1 MEKYVYVLRTNDS
14 EGKGYGGFQWPKKG
28 KVEAPDWNPEP
39 ICGGGLHGLL
49 NGEGNADLLNW
60 GADAQWQ
67 VVKVLATDIVHI
79 GTGKVKFPRGVV
91 VYTGDRSGATSFLH
105 AKIGNGFSIH
115 GVATTAGDYGTA
127 TAGDYG
133 TATAGDYGTATA
145 GDYGTATA
153 GYKGTATA
161 GRKGTATAGN
171 YGTATAG
178 RKGTATAGNYG
189 TATAGDEGTA
199 TAGHKGTATA
209 GHKGTATA
217 GDEGTATAGNNGII
231 ECRWWYYDNG
241 TNTCK
246 KRVATFYEGEDFK
259 ANVKY
264 RFECTG
270 KVCKIVEVA
279 E

>member
-127 TAGDYG
+127 TAGDE
-133 TATAGDYGTATA
+133 GTATA

-153 GYKGTATA
+153 GYRGTATA
-161 GRKGTATAGN
+161 GD

-178 RKGTATAGNYG
+178 K
-189 TATAGDEGTA
+189 
-199 TAGHKGTATA
+199 H
-209 GHKGTATA
+209 
-217 GDEGTATAGNNGII
+217 GII
-231 ECRWWYYDNG
+231 ECRWWYYDNDA
-241 TNTCK
+241 NTSK

>member
-49 NGEGNADLLNW
+49 NGEGGANLLNW

-79 GTGKVKFPRGVV
+79 GTDKVKFPRGVV

-115 GVATTAGDYGTA
+115 GVATTAGDRGTATAGKYGTA
-127 TAGDYG
+127 TAGDNG
-133 TATAGDYGTATA
+133 TATAGKYGV
-145 GDYGTATA
+145 
-153 GYKGTATA
+153 
-161 GRKGTATAGN
+161 
-171 YGTATAG
+171 
-178 RKGTATAGNYG
+178 
-189 TATAGDEGTA
+189 
-199 TAGHKGTATA
+199 
-209 GHKGTATA
+209 
-217 GDEGTATAGNNGII
+217 I
-231 ECRWWYYDNG
+231 ECRWWYYDNDAD
-241 TNTCK
+241 TCR